1 MVITEA
7 QRCQTF
13 WQECGRKLTT
23 DGPIFDPKNL
33 KSSETFN
40 FTGFMG
46 QMWPPLVFLIPAFP
60 SETPGLQ
67 AALRYQHPKLLSTP
81 ETATSISP
89 VVEIT
94 PPLPNPIEFASQ
106 SKSLTCLRIA
116 GARATQI
123 RKFKLSF
130 ALGTSAPCQSKSSP
144 AWLKNACGDVRGA
157 SLMCLLVTPAK
168 SRSIQVECSLKPYA
182 YKVKWQFEITQLDV
196 MDVG

>member
-1 MVITEA
+1 ME
-7 QRCQTF
+7 
-13 WQECGRKLTT
+13 
-23 DGPIFDPKNL
+23 
-33 KSSETFN
+33 SSETFN

-67 AALRYQHPKLLSTP
+67 AALRYQHPKLISTP
-81 ETATSISP
+81 ESIQQSKKAATETATSISP
-89 VVEIT
+89 VLEIT
-94 PPLPNPIEFASQ
+94 PQLPNPTDFPSQ

-116 GARATQI
+116 GTRATQI

-130 ALGTSAPCQSKSSP
+130 ALGTSAPSRESKSSP
-144 AWLKNACGDVRGA
+144 AWLKNTCGDVRGV
-157 SLMCLLVTPAK
+157 SLMSLLVTPVK

-182 YKVKWQFEITQLDV
+182 YKANSQFEVPQLDV